1 MNKSY
6 LILGL
11 LAIVLVAGFT
21 FQWPAVTQGWPVLFF
36 LLCPLMHLFMG
47 HNHGGSHGSSE
58 KSAEDH
64 KKHEGHNH

>member
-21 FQWPAVTQGWPVLFF
+21 FQWPAVTQGWPLLFL
-36 LLCPLMHLFMG
+36 LLCPFMHFFMG
-47 HNHGGSHGSSE
+47 HNHN
-58 KSAEDH
+58 
-64 KKHEGHNH
+64 EGHTNHKDSSDKAKQRQKHNH